1 MDKENLNYLWLSPE
15 GETVFC
21 DHEVIEARKIL
32 EERFKLDGPFYEP
45 VKLLLN
51 YGWMAYRHDEVL
63 GRGWMIHQN
72 RRPVQKFVEYG
83 TIPTLAQREKIL
95 ELFGREF
102 DDSWITWEAVGI

>member
-63 GRGWMIHQN
+63 GRGWMIHRN